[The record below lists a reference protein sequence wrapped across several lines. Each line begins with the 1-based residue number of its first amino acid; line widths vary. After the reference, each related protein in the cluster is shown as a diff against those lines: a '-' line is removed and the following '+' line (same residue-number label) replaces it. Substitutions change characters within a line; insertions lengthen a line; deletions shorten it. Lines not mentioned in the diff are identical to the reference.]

1 MSDTLSEARHA
12 TGESGRQRDWAAAA
26 EQGMSKRAALGLTNL
41 ATTLEGLRQTLISL
55 SSVLDAQMNQVEEAA
70 ALLASSEV
78 VTEMLEASRTAV
90 QVAEADARVARADAE
105 LESEAADTAWERVE
119 TLKTQLSDLSEQLT
133 ERAAHAAAVQAA
145 HIDAMSKCDADHLAS
160 RFHGG

>member
-1 MSDTLSEARHA
+1 MGDTASEARRV
-12 TGESGRQRDWAAAA
+12 TGESGRQRDWAAAV
-26 EQGMSKRAALGLTNL
+26 EHGMSKREALGLTNL

-55 SSVLDAQMNQVEEAA
+55 RSVLDAQVEEAA
-70 ALLASSEV
+70 ALLASSEM

-105 LESEAADTAWERVE
+105 LESEAADTAWARVA

-133 ERAAHAAAVQAA
+133 ERAAHAAAAQAA
-145 HIDAMSKCDADHLAS
+145 HIEAMSKFDADHLAS

>member
-1 MSDTLSEARHA
+1 MSDTASEARRA
-12 TGESGRQRDWAAAA
+12 TGESGRQRDWAAAV
-26 EQGMSKRAALGLTNL
+26 EHGMSKREALGLTNL

-55 SSVLDAQMNQVEEAA
+55 RSVLDAQVEEAA
-70 ALLASSEV
+70 ALLASSEM

-105 LESEAADTAWERVE
+105 LESEAADTAWARVA

-133 ERAAHAAAVQAA
+133 ERAAHAAAAQAA
-145 HIDAMSKCDADHLAS
+145 HIEAMSKFDADHLAS

>member
-1 MSDTLSEARHA
+1 MSDTASEARRA
-12 TGESGRQRDWAAAA
+12 TGESGRQRDWAAAV
-26 EQGMSKRAALGLTNL
+26 EHGMSKREALGLTNL

-55 SSVLDAQMNQVEEAA
+55 RSVLDAQMNQVEEAA
-70 ALLASSEV
+70 ALLASSEM

-105 LESEAADTAWERVE
+105 LESEAADTAWARVA

-133 ERAAHAAAVQAA
+133 ERAAHAAAAQAA
-145 HIDAMSKCDADHLAS
+145 HIEAMSKFDADHLAS

>member
-1 MSDTLSEARHA
+1 MSDTASEARRA
-12 TGESGRQRDWAAAA
+12 TGESGRQRDWAAAV
-26 EQGMSKRAALGLTNL
+26 EHGMSKREALGLANL

-55 SSVLDAQMNQVEEAA
+55 LSDLDAQVEEAA
-70 ALLASSEV
+70 ALLASSEM
-78 VTEMLEASRTAV
+78 VTEMHEASRTAV

-105 LESEAADTAWERVE
+105 LESEAADTAWARVA

-133 ERAAHAAAVQAA
+133 ERAAHAAAAQAA
-145 HIDAMSKCDADHLAS
+145 HIEAMSKFDADHLAS